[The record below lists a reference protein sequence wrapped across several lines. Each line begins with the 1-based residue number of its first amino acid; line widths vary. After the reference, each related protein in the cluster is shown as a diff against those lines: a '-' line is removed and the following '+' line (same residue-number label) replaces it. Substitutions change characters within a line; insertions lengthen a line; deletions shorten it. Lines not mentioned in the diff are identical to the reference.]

1 MKEVNRVCAVPLGAI
16 SMYPNHSPLRTVDMT
31 LGGEPIQVNLFR
43 GSKFVDEEGEHVEP
57 LAWLS
62 LQEYKR
68 IVSML
73 GSPEEGVERTYPF
86 PWEEAEALLYE
97 WRQENQE
104 EVSYV

>member
-1 MKEVNRVCAVPLGAI
+1 MKEVNRICAVPLGTI

-62 LQEYKR
+62 LEEYKK

-73 GSPEEGVERTYPF
+73 GDEETERTFPT
-86 PWEEAEALLYE
+86 PWEEAETLIYE
-97 WRQENQE
+97 WRAEQENTDA
-104 EVSYV
+104 

>member
-16 SMYPNHSPLRTVDMT
+16 SMYSNHSPLRTVDMT

-73 GSPEEGVERTYPF
+73 GDEETERTYPYA
-86 PWEEAEALLYE
+86 WEEAEVLLYE
-97 WRQENQE
+97 WRAEENSE
-104 EVSYV
+104 IILD

>member
-1 MKEVNRVCAVPLGAI
+1 
-16 SMYPNHSPLRTVDMT
+16 MYSNHSPLRTVDMT

-68 IVSML
+68 ISSML
-73 GSPEEGVERTYPF
+73 GDPETGEERTFPT
-86 PWEEAEALLYE
+86 PWEDAEALLMG
-97 WRQENQE
+97 WRSEATGTLE
-104 EVSYV
+104 GAEAEVEAQP